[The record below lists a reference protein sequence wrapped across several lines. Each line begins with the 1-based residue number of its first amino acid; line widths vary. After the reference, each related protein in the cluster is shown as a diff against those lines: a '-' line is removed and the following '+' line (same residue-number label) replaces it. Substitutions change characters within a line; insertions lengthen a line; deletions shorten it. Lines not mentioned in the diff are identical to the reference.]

1 MTKGNAYRPTK
12 HERNFLKGAM
22 FKCDQRE
29 EVLASVAIDCINA
42 STEANAEVTAVA
54 SGNAF
59 SAVMSSQTMVAIAH
73 CAMSATRPRL
83 QSESYEATT
92 SKSSGPPPS
101 QPVPKQLPW
110 NAHHHQESAVCWRA
124 PQAGVWQGGV
134 WQKHRDVWEAPQEAA
149 WRKQKEKTWWEPPP
163 SQPVAKQL
171 PWNAQKQKEKTWWE
185 PPPVPRQDPGSVPQW
200 CSVRRDGETSP
211 PGTPPAK
218 RPPARKALEKIEEA
232 TSADDGT
239 ACTDDPYMV
248 AGAGPAHAEGNK
260 RRRLT
265 ELAST
270 STRS

>member
-1 MTKGNAYRPTK
+1 MTKGNSYRPTK
-12 HERNFLKGAM
+12 HERKFLKGAM

-29 EVLASVAIDCINA
+29 ELLASVAIDCINA

-54 SGNAF
+54 SGNART
-59 SAVMSSQTMVAIAH
+59 AVRASQTVVAL
-73 CAMSATRPRL
+73 AMNATRPRL
-83 QSESYEATT
+83 QMQSYEATT
-92 SKSSGPPPS
+92 SKSSGPAPPS

-110 NAHHHQESAVCWRA
+110 PNAHQHQESAVWQGVWRA
-124 PQAGVWQGGV
+124 PQAGVWQAGV

-149 WRKQKEKTWWEPPP
+149 WRKH
-163 SQPVAKQL
+163 
-171 PWNAQKQKEKTWWE
+171 KEKTWWE
-185 PPPVPRQDPGSVPQW
+185 PPPVPRQDPGSVPPG

-218 RPPARKALEKIEEA
+218 PPAKSLPAWPPARKALEKKKDEA

-248 AGAGPAHAEGNK
+248 EGAGPVHAESK

-270 STRS
+270 SIRSF

>member
-1 MTKGNAYRPTK
+1 MTKGNSYRPTK
-12 HERNFLKGAM
+12 HERQFLKGAM

-29 EVLASVAIDCINA
+29 ELLASVAIDCINA

-54 SGNAF
+54 SGNARA
-59 SAVMSSQTMVAIAH
+59 AVMSSQTMVAI
-73 CAMSATRPRL
+73 AMSATRPRL

-163 SQPVAKQL
+163 
-171 PWNAQKQKEKTWWE
+171 
-185 PPPVPRQDPGSVPQW
+185 VPRQDPGSVPQG